1 MTSPDPSD
9 PTIVDPAP
17 AADPTGADEPT
28 DGAGPTEGPGAAKE
42 SVEHLRSAAR
52 ELIAAARSAL
62 DAAEEFVDDPETVA
76 SLTDVA
82 ETVTAFVR
90 SVVPTRRG
98 SPGQGGDGDE
108 EGDSGIERIPVT

>member
-1 MTSPDPSD
+1 MSIPDP
-9 PTIVDPAP
+9 AE
-17 AADPTGADEPT
+17 AAEATGTAEP
-28 DGAGPTEGPGAAKE
+28 PGAAHE

-62 DAAEEFVDDPETVA
+62 DAAEEFVDNPETAA

-98 SPGQGGDGDE
+98 SPGQGGSGDD